1 MQFDFDDDDD
11 GTVNVVDTVCHI
23 VVCHIVV
30 CHIVVCHIVLCCLS
44 RSALLSVI

>member
-23 VVCHIVV
+23 VVCHIV
-30 CHIVVCHIVLCCLS
+30 LCCLS